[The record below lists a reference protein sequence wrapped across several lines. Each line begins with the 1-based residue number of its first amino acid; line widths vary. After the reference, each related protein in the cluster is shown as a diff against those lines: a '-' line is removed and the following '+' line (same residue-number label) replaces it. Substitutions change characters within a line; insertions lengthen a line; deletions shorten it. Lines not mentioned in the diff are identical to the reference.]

1 MIYILFAIKPNI
13 ITMPTILLRHRVG
26 DFNTWLKGH
35 QDRVELFKTAVSS
48 FRTFQDADDP
58 NAVCLLLEVND
69 MDKLQQMVEDTGN
82 PEIKEKKEKHTVIDP
97 ITVSMEVDV

>member
-1 MIYILFAIKPNI
+1 
-13 ITMPTILLRHRVG
+13 MPTIILRHRVG

-35 QDRVELFKTAVSS
+35 QDRVELFKSVGSS
-48 FRTFQDADDP
+48 FRTFKDADDP
-58 NAVCLLLEVND
+58 NSVLLVLEVSD
-69 MDKLQQMVEDTGN
+69 IDKVQKMVEETEN